1 MKRYIFSV
9 LLGIMLGLFLVIV
22 KFVIGNLTYII
33 GIVLAVAFTIISHKI
48 KWENIDNKVIYFI

>member
-1 MKRYIFSV
+1 MYIGRVMKRYLFSI

-33 GIVLAVAFTIISHKI
+33 GIVLAVALTIISHKI
-48 KWENIDNKVIYFI
+48 K